1 MTTAEQINEV
11 KMNAD
16 IRITACDDTWT
27 VAANKDIQLAGRGI
41 KHIHAHFYSV
51 TDAALKSLKR
61 KYFVVTDF

>member
-1 MTTAEQINEV
+1 MMSANQINEV

-27 VAANKDIQLAGRGI
+27 VAANKGIQLAGRGI

-51 TDAALKSLKR
+51 TDAALKGLER
-61 KYFVVTDF
+61 KYSVVTDF